1 MYFKE
6 IGKSVEL
13 FTGNQSGTKKTATD
27 RNIVWETIGFKNL
40 FEQIKE
46 VDSSIECCRVS
57 PFGEYWTNT
66 NEGICN
72 HPEALCKKECPKRWN
87 SHFGDSFKLMTSEE
101 AFESGIF
108 GLGTAHA
115 RTKEF
120 LGEYVA
126 IATGD
131 KKLWFDD
138 DENNASGHLAAHAG
152 LLKEEMI
159 VPLIL
164 IER

>member
-1 MYFKE
+1 MVEDYPDINECLYAVPTREPRSISFFV
-6 IGKSVEL
+6 KSDYMEE
-13 FTGNQSGTKKTATD
+13 F
-27 RNIVWETIGFKNL
+27 
-40 FEQIKE
+40 
-46 VDSSIECCRVS
+46 
-57 PFGEYWTNT
+57 
-66 NEGICN
+66 
-72 HPEALCKKECPKRWN
+72 PKRWN
-87 SHFGDSFKLMTSEE
+87 SHFADSFKLMTGDE

-108 GLGTAHA
+108 GLGTPHA

-120 LGEYVA
+120 LGNYVA

-131 KKLWFDD
+131 KMLWFRD